1 MFGDQPLL
9 VTVVALTT
17 TANRPTLEQLD
28 LVLRNA
34 KENDDVFRE
43 EFLQGVILLV
53 SKGLDE
59 QIAKDARALLPNR
72 GNIWVDVRSQSEPCL
87 SPGTYVADRSI
98 LWSVRRLYDDHQ
110 KAFLTAFK
118 PTNSRG

>member
-1 MFGDQPLL
+1 MK
-9 VTVVALTT
+9 
-17 TANRPTLEQLD
+17 QLD

-34 KENDDVFRE
+34 KENDDVHRE

-53 SKGLDE
+53 SKCHGE
-59 QIAKDARALLPNR
+59 EFAKDARTLLSNR

-87 SPGTYVADRSI
+87 TPGTYVVDRSV
-98 LWSVRRLYDDHQ
+98 LWRVCRLYEDHQ

-118 PTNSRG
+118 PTNSQG